1 MRRYHNGFEAGPGSN
16 GRKPTDLPELKLKI
30 FRRREERSSA
40 ILQILRTAAKH
51 HRRNQA
57 ERFYSIRDVSRGFHV
72 SPATAARIF
81 NQLKAEG
88 LLRSVWGS
96 KTLIE
101 PTQLD
106 KKLHIRGVVALPAS
120 LQQFSTIRDYRSF
133 FLKLQEVLWQLGFAT
148 RLVFYESHEAE
159 EPSFVERL
167 LSYKVDV
174 VIWFLP
180 SPKIKET
187 ASRLADHGVRVIAV
201 TDSCANFG
209 EYRYCISRKMALKEV
224 LLDWQKG
231 GISSVIVVREPNCDP
246 AGEPAMI
253 EGCLRDA
260 KVPYTTMKIGS
271 RALQDCL
278 RESSMRF
285 NRAIV
290 FPSSKLAVEFRYKHP
305 AHFTKLLHESRV
317 MLTERVIDLPAS
329 ETLNG
334 VVDVTEFDW
343 EAIAKRIG
351 SDLVHV
357 ARSRIDQ
364 PVTFQAKRVC
374 ETWIDC

>member
-1 MRRYHNGFEAGPGSN
+1 VRSYDNGF
-16 GRKPTDLPELKLKI
+16 DLPELKIKT
-30 FRRREERSSA
+30 FRRREKRSSA
-40 ILQILRTAAKH
+40 ILQTLRTAAKH

-57 ERFYSIRDVSRGFHV
+57 QPFYSIRDVSRGFHV

-81 NQLKAEG
+81 NQLKSEG

-106 KKLHIRGVVALPAS
+106 KKLHFRGVVALPTC
-120 LQQFSTIRDYRSF
+120 LRNFSTIRDYRSF

-148 RLVFYESHEAE
+148 RLILYESHEAE
-159 EPSFVERL
+159 EPSFVDRL
-167 LSYKVDV
+167 LNYKVDV

-180 SPKIKET
+180 SLKVKEA

-201 TDSCANFG
+201 ADSWASFG
-209 EYRYCISRKMALKEV
+209 EYRYCLSREMALKET
-224 LLDWQKG
+224 LLDWQKSG
-231 GISSVIVVREPNCDP
+231 VSSAIVVREPNWDP

-260 KVPYTTMKIGS
+260 KVPYTTINIGS
-271 RALQDCL
+271 RALQNCL
-278 RESSMRF
+278 HESSTRF

-290 FPSSKLAVEFRYKHP
+290 FPSSKLAVEFRYKYP
-305 AHFTKLLHESRV
+305 AHFTRLLQDSRV
-317 MLTERVIDLPAS
+317 MLTERVVDLPAS

-334 VVDVTEFDW
+334 VVDVIEFDW

-351 SDLVHV
+351 RDLVNGAH
-357 ARSRIDQ
+357 SEIDQ
-364 PVTFQAKRVC
+364 PVTFQANRFC
-374 ETWIDC
+374 ETWIGC